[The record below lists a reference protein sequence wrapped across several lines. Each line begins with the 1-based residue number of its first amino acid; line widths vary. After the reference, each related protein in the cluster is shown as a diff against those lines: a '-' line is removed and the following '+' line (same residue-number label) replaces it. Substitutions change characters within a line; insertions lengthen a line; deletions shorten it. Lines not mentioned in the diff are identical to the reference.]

1 MCDMWISCWQRP
13 EEGVGSTGNIYI
25 YNYIVIY
32 ITMGCW
38 DSDPSSLDEQ
48 PVFLAVEPALQAHAY
63 ALLHE
68 IWGWN

>member
-1 MCDMWISCWQRP
+1 
-13 EEGVGSTGNIYI
+13 
-25 YNYIVIY
+25 
-32 ITMGCW
+32 MGCW

-48 PVFLAVEPALQAHAY
+48 PVFLAAEPALQAHAY